1 MAPELDSFVIE
12 RLGPPAL
19 RSPFAARFSAE
30 NFIAEDARVVAVS
43 DAADLDRQLATPA
56 GRAAVATLERAGPR
70 TQVFFDGAQI
80 GCGIVTCG
88 GLCPG
93 LNSVIRS
100 IVLTLW
106 HGYGVRRIRGF
117 RYGFA
122 GLSATPSEPPVD
134 LDPERVQGIHEQG
147 GTVLGT
153 SRGPQSIGAMVDT
166 LVREQIAVLFAV
178 GGDGTLRGASAL
190 VAELR
195 RRGLAIAV
203 VGVPKTIDND
213 LSWIERSF
221 GFATAV
227 DEARRVITAAHCE
240 AKGALDGIGLV
251 RLMGRQS
258 GFIAAHATLS
268 SHDVNFC
275 LIPEVAVRLA
285 GDQGLLRALELR
297 LRARRHAVIVVAEGA
312 MQEQLQDAATAP
324 RDASGNVKLADV
336 GAHLRQEIAAHFAA
350 QNWPVNIRYIDPS
363 YVIRSLPP
371 TAVDAEYCL
380 RLSQQAV
387 HAGLS
392 GRTNLVVGYWNQRFT
407 HVPIARAVENRK
419 RVDPNGAL
427 WRAVLESTGQRQ
439 WYRGS

>member
-1 MAPELDSFVIE
+1 
-12 RLGPPAL
+12 
-19 RSPFAARFSAE
+19 
-30 NFIAEDARVVAVS
+30 
-43 DAADLDRQLATPA
+43 
-56 GRAAVATLERAGPR
+56 
-70 TQVFFDGAQI
+70 
-80 GCGIVTCG
+80 
-88 GLCPG
+88 
-93 LNSVIRS
+93 
-100 IVLTLW
+100 
-106 HGYGVRRIRGF
+106 
-117 RYGFA
+117 
-122 GLSATPSEPPVD
+122 
-134 LDPERVQGIHEQG
+134 
-147 GTVLGT
+147 
-153 SRGPQSIGAMVDT
+153 
-166 LVREQIAVLFAV
+166 
-178 GGDGTLRGASAL
+178 
-190 VAELR
+190 
-195 RRGLAIAV
+195 
-203 VGVPKTIDND
+203 VPKTIDND

-285 GDQGLLRALELR
+285 GEHGLLRALELR

-312 MQEQLQDAATAP
+312 MQEQLQDADHAP

-336 GAHLRQEIAAHFAA
+336 GAHLRQAIAAHFAA

-387 HAGLS
+387 HAGMS